1 MTFEAN
7 SSDIRAYA
15 AELRESYS
23 EVEMAKNYLHRH
35 GDFSFHEAGV
45 IGLLAGQHRGFMA
58 QLEELHN
65 QLLTIL
71 WRSGEALTDVAGG
84 YDDTD
89 KASAAR
95 IDATY
100 PVVPRPVPS
109 RD

>member
-1 MTFEAN
+1 MTFEAD

-15 AELRESYS
+15 AKLRDSYS
-23 EVEMAKNYLHRH
+23 EVEIAKNYLHRH
-35 GDFSFHEAGV
+35 GDFGFHEAGV
-45 IGLLAGQHRGFMA
+45 IGLLAGQHRGFME
-58 QLEELHN
+58 QLDELHN

-71 WRSGEALTDVAGG
+71 WRSNEALIAVAGG

-95 IDATY
+95 VDASY
-100 PVVPRPVPS
+100 PAAPRPVPS

>member
-1 MTFEAN
+1 MTFRAD
-7 SSDIRAYA
+7 SSGIRVFA

-23 EVEMAKNYLHRH
+23 EVELAKNYLHRH
-35 GDFSFHEAGV
+35 GDFGFHQAGV
-45 IGLLAGQHRGFMA
+45 IGLLAGQHRGFLA

-71 WRSGEALTDVAGG
+71 WRSGEALTEVAVD

-89 KASAAR
+89 KASAVRA
-95 IDATY
+95 DAAY
-100 PVVPRPVPS
+100 PAVPRPVPS